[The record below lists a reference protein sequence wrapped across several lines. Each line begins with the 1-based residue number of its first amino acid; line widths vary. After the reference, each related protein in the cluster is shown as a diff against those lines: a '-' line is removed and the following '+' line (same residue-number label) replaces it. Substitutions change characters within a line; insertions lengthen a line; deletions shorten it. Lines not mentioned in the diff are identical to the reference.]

1 VLVDTLLVGLLD
13 CDHGIA
19 GKVREFSQDFL
30 GHFTDTVFNKPGILV
45 RGEHYCAFISALQ
58 ELIDPAAH
66 RVLEDPDHLLEV
78 YMLVVIGLDTE
89 ESLAPLVVGGHGDRI
104 EELVYLVLGDVEI
117 LQDPVGAFL
126 HDVLSTGAGCHTGDF
141 RTYALA
147 DYWCAKRAPG
157 YCPGMYLDDL
167 MTRCMADRGLAL
179 DHELAAHQ
187 HFGTVCIFVPIEKL
201 SCNNAAEFLD
211 LVDFPVNCLLEHL
224 VDHFKIPRE
233 VSAFEAAGQ
242 VNVNVEYRYKYYRSL
257 SAAVHFDKFFD
268 VLYADPSEVD
278 PDIGRCGLDIR

>member
-1 VLVDTLLVGLLD
+1 
-13 CDHGIA
+13 
-19 GKVREFSQDFL
+19 
-30 GHFTDTVFNKPGILV
+30 
-45 RGEHYCAFISALQ
+45 
-58 ELIDPAAH
+58 
-66 RVLEDPDHLLEV
+66 
-78 YMLVVIGLDTE
+78 
-89 ESLAPLVVGGHGDRI
+89 
-104 EELVYLVLGDVEI
+104 
-117 LQDPVGAFL
+117 
-126 HDVLSTGAGCHTGDF
+126 
-141 RTYALA
+141 
-147 DYWCAKRAPG
+147 
-157 YCPGMYLDDL
+157 
-167 MTRCMADRGLAL
+167 MADRGLAL

-187 HFGTVCIFVPIEKL
+187 HFGTVRVFVPVKEF

-211 LVDFPVNCLLEHL
+211 FVDFPVNCLLEHL